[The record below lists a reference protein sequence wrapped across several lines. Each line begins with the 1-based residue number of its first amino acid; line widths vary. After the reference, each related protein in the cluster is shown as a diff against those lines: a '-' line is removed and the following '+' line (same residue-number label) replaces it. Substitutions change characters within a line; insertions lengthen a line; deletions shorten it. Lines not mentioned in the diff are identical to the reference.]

1 MAGKDNKAFLVS
13 IKDLE
18 EIAFNA
24 GMVHIKIVQNK
35 KRIENLDVIL
45 RKGDMSDEEKNHFTT
60 HLLQFTDVD
69 TKLRQQQEEYE
80 MRRKAI
86 NEKIIHIVS
95 HDE

>member
-1 MAGKDNKAFLVS
+1 MDGKDNKAFLVS
-13 IKDLE
+13 IKELE

-45 RKGDMSDEEKNHFTT
+45 RKGDMSEIDKNHFTT
-60 HLLQFTDVD
+60 HLLQFTEVD

-80 MRRKAI
+80 LKRKAI
-86 NEKIIHIVS
+86 NEKIIHIVGY
-95 HDE
+95 DE